1 MAFNY
6 LYSMLTDCSI
16 SLFNFFWINPIQKSQ
31 NMDVFFVNQY
41 RDEVEKL
48 AGIKI
53 KPYNKRKRN
62 KIIGCFL

>member
-16 SLFNFFWINPIQKSQ
+16 SLFIFFGLIQFK
-31 NMDVFFVNQY
+31 NHKIWMFFFVNQY

-62 KIIGCFL
+62 KIIWCFL